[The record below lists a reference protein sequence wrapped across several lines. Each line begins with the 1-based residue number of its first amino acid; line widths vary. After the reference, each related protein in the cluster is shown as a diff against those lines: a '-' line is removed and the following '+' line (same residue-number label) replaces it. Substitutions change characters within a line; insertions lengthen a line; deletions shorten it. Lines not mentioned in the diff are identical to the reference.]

1 VATLADV
8 HRYPTAIPV
17 IVANCIPIVGVL
29 ALGWDLRS
37 IMFVYWF
44 ETAVVVFYSALK
56 VVTVGGPITLLG
68 MPAHLTFFGVF
79 MSFHLMMILALEP
92 LPPGSGFFPPE
103 IVRELFRR
111 TWSADVGL
119 VVSHGI
125 SFVVNF
131 LGKGEYRRT
140 TVKQEIAAPWKRL
153 LIMHAT
159 TFAGAWSVM
168 LFEAPVG
175 ALVMLAVLKIV
186 VDLHGH
192 LRARRDSPDAEPAR
206 PVPVSGTK
214 LEGVLGLFGAFFVF
228 CGLLLAAGSG
238 GQVYRASRVRTQWS
252 AVDAEVLDCRVNES
266 VDRGRNVS
274 HVVRCRFRYDVDGV
288 EHVTTYWTHSTR
300 DGETAAEMRR
310 WVAQHRSG
318 AVQPIRF
325 DPRAPDR
332 ISLGELGETID
343 PPLVGQTLTAAGGF
357 AGVGAL
363 LLVIARWRARRAA
376 GHRPDA

>member
-1 VATLADV
+1 MATLADA
-8 HRYPTAIPV
+8 HRFPTAIPV

-29 ALGWDLRS
+29 AFGWDLRS

-44 ETAVVVFYSALK
+44 ETAVIVVYSVLK
-56 VVTVGGPITLLG
+56 VVTVGGPITLFG
-68 MPAHLTFFGVF
+68 MPAHLAFFGVF

-103 IVRELFRR
+103 VIRELFRR

-140 TVKQEIAAPWKRL
+140 TVKEEIAAPWKRV

-159 TFAGAWSVM
+159 TLVGAWSVM

-192 LRARRDSPDAEPAR
+192 LRERRASPDVEPAR
-206 PVPVSGTK
+206 PVPVSGTT
-214 LEGVLGLFGAFFVF
+214 LEGVLGLFGAFLVF

-238 GQVYRASRVRTQWS
+238 GQVYRASRVRTQWP
-252 AVDAEVLDCRVNES
+252 AVDAEVLDCRVRES
-266 VDRGRNVS
+266 VDRGHDVS
-274 HVVRCRFRYDVDGV
+274 HVVRCRFRYDVAGV
-288 EHVTTYWTHSTR
+288 EHVSTYSTHSTR
-300 DGETAAEMRR
+300 DQETVAEMRR
-310 WVAQHRSG
+310 WVARHPSG
-318 AVQPIRF
+318 AVRPIRY
-325 DPRAPDR
+325 DPRAPHR

-363 LLVIARWRARRAA
+363 LLVLARWRARRAVGPQPGA
-376 GHRPDA
+376 